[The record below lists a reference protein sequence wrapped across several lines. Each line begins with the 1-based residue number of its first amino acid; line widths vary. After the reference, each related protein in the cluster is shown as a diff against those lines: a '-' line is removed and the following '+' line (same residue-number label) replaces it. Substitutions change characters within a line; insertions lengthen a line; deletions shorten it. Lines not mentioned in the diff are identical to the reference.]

1 MNKSVGYFM
10 SDIES
15 TKKRL
20 DVELMDKKEREALF
34 DKFVN
39 KGGKIIK
46 DENESQIKTISS
58 KTRNSSSNE
67 SQNKDNLQNKKPKSG
82 LIPEKISDVKMK
94 AGVSAKLHIWWDA
107 LKQGVITMTSKK
119 ISAKFYNF
127 VEKKALIAIMEAHEL
142 ISGSLYPPSGTQEE
156 ANNRHQFITDRITDD
171 AGIELLQRFR
181 MVYKKETYDTFLKH
195 YDKRGDLSFVIDSLA
210 SIKAMIKQIHI
221 TRNYVDSIKSTA
233 DQVFITHGQLDK
245 IRESVINNRMLLFRK
260 DLNLIYKEF
269 YPKLLSLLQ
278 YAVGITLDKEEY
290 FTDILGLDE
299 KDKIGYYTIQRSD
312 LRGIE
317 FNQLNNQKKP
327 GPERSAVKQ
336 DKITEVGLS
345 LIKNIV
351 DYSKIKN
358 AIKEDD
364 NDPFFYVSE
373 KDKIFRSKCIFDTFD
388 NEYSPFIM
396 SNKVKLNVMYD
407 HNVKVDYSSEFNSQ
421 IMAIA
426 ELRSRYNEYASI
438 KKYMFK
444 IENDSG
450 INYAQKNM
458 LLKEKSAQCS
468 VMAKKLR
475 AAFVSIATELKKNI
489 EKLMLDKSERERII
503 ENPNDIVGFDVSL
516 HGKKILS
523 GKTVLQGLT
532 EACYYIAG
540 MYFLVVNGELSGA
553 GIAIDEVKESAE
565 TKQEE
570 NDIFHEKETIEISD
584 LQNMQNPETQKEIND
599 SENIKKDQSDNS
611 LEYVSETIKNEDD
624 VAEIV
629 YDEKDSHSEKKGHDN
644 LEDEIILDSEKKMNK
659 RTP

>member
-34 DKFVN
+34 NKFVN

-46 DENESQIKTISS
+46 DKNESQIKTIYS
-58 KTRNSSSNE
+58 KTRNSYSNE
-67 SQNKDNLQNKKPKSG
+67 SQNKDNLQNEKLKSG
-82 LIPEKISDVKMK
+82 IIPEKTSGGKMK
-94 AGVSAKLHIWWDA
+94 AGFFIKLYIWWDA
-107 LKQGVITMTSKK
+107 LKQGVITVTSKK
-119 ISAKFYNF
+119 VSAKFYNF
-127 VEKKALIAIMEAHEL
+127 VEKKALTAIMESHEL
-142 ISGSLYPPSGTQEE
+142 ISGSLYPPSNTQEE
-156 ANNRHQFITDRITDD
+156 ANNRHQFITDRITDY
-171 AGIELLQRFR
+171 ANIELLQRFR
-181 MVYKKETYDTFLKH
+181 MVYKKEVYDTFLKN
-195 YDKRGDLSFVIDSLA
+195 YDKREDLSFVNDSLS
-210 SIKAMIKQIHI
+210 SIKAMIKELYI
-221 TRNYVDSIKSTA
+221 TRDYVDSIKATA
-233 DQVFITHGQLDK
+233 DQVFITHGRLDK
-245 IRESVINNRMLLFRK
+245 IKESVINNRMLIFRK
-260 DLNLIYKEF
+260 DLNLIYQEF

-290 FTDILGLDE
+290 FTDILRLDE
-299 KDKIGYYTIQRSD
+299 KDRIGYYTIQQYN
-312 LRGIE
+312 LKEIE
-317 FNQLNNQKKP
+317 SNQLNNQKKTN
-327 GPERSAVKQ
+327 PEKSAVKQ
-336 DKITEVGLS
+336 DKITEVGLA

-358 AIKEDD
+358 AIKEED
-364 NDPFFYVSE
+364 NNPFFYVSE
-373 KDKIFRSKCIFDTFD
+373 KDKVFRSKCIFDTFD

-407 HNVKVDYSSEFNSQ
+407 HNVKADYSSEFNSQ

-426 ELRSRYNEYASI
+426 ELRSKYNEYASI

-468 VMAKKLR
+468 FVAKKLR

-489 EKLMLDKSERERII
+489 EKLMLDKYERERII
-503 ENPNDIVGFDVSL
+503 ENPNDIVNFDVSL

-553 GIAIDEVKESAE
+553 GITINEVKESEE

-570 NDIFHEKETIEISD
+570 DDIFHEKEAIEISN
-584 LQNMQNPETQKEIND
+584 LQNMQNSETQKEIND
-599 SENIKKDQSDNS
+599 SENIEENQNDNS
-611 LEYVSETIKNEDD
+611 LEYTSETIKNKDNS
-624 VAEIV
+624 VEIV
-629 YDEKDSHSEKKGHDN
+629 YDEKDSHSEKKEHDN
-644 LEDEIILDSEKKMNK
+644 LEDESILDSEKK
-659 RTP
+659 